1 MRYYLASDNR
11 TNNFSMLIWSEGI
24 TVARFAALARAT
36 AVERCGIVITE
47 MGEDWLKG
55 TLTVTTGTQQANGT
69 LHTGAAAVLA
79 ESLAS
84 TAANGVID
92 LERFACL
99 GQQISSNYI
108 KTVPLGAT
116 ITGTT
121 RPLSIAAKTQVWG
134 VNIVA
139 ASGELVCVS
148 RVMMAVVP
156 RAQNALIPVSS
167 RPIVS

>member
-1 MRYYLASDNR
+1 M
-11 TNNFSMLIWSEGI
+11 
-24 TVARFAALARAT
+24 
-36 AVERCGIVITE
+36 
-47 MGEDWLKG
+47 
-55 TLTVTTGTQQANGT
+55 
-69 LHTGAAAVLA
+69 
-79 ESLAS
+79 
-84 TAANGVID
+84 ID

-121 RPLSIAAKTQVWG
+121 RPLSIAATTQVWG

-156 RAQNALIPVSS
+156 SAQNALIPVNS